1 MLLKR
6 IARKN
11 TYTIGRLYVSGEYF
25 CDTLE
30 DKDRGLNAA
39 LPLEKLKK
47 MKEPGKTAIPVGVY
61 KVALNIVSEKFR
73 SKSWARPYGGR
84 LPRLLN
90 VPAYEGVLIHVG
102 NTPED
107 TSGCI
112 LVGENKAAGKVL
124 NSTAVFNRL
133 MNTLQPY
140 AEKGEAVYIQIV

>member
-6 IARKN
+6 IAKKDA
-11 TYTIGRLYVSGEYF
+11 YTIGKLYIGGEYF

-39 LPLEKLKK
+39 LPLEKLKA
-47 MKEPGKTAIPVGVY
+47 MKEYGKTAIPVGVY
-61 KVALNIVSEKFR
+61 KVALNTVSERFR
-73 SKSWARPYGGR
+73 NKSWARPYGGR

-102 NTPED
+102 NTSED

-124 NSTAVFNRL
+124 NSTATFNRL
-133 MNTLQPY
+133 MKVLQPY
-140 AEKGEAVYIQIV
+140 AEKEEAVYIQIV